1 MKIWGGAMTEQAS
14 NEVTRSALQEG
25 ASKNNPST
33 PIPSQRTSFDAPA
46 EADWHRMISEAAYY
60 LAAKRNFA
68 PGRDLDDWL
77 AAERAAKDFLS
88 PH

>member
-1 MKIWGGAMTEQAS
+1 MKGQP
-14 NEVTRSALQEG
+14 EVQSETDI
-25 ASKNNPST
+25 PST
-33 PIPSQRTSFDAPA
+33 EHTPTADGGGSSVLSRSFSPPA

-68 PGRDLDDWL
+68 PGADLNDWL
-77 AAERAAKDFLS
+77 EAEAAAKDFLS